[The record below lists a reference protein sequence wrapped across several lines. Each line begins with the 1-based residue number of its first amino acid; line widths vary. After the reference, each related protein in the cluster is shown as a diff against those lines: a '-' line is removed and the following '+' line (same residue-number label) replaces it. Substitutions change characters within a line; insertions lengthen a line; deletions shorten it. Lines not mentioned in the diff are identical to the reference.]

1 MNPFEP
7 SMQFQRATAVPA
19 ALRHGLSVF
28 LGFSWLYVLFFAPAL
43 GAGKVLAPGDGWAYY
58 LPAFYAPKPIWTDL
72 VAGGYPLMGDPQN
85 MAWYPPARL
94 LGLIPGSWNAFVLL
108 AYVLASSF
116 TYLYVYTLTTSRL
129 GAIVAGIVYG
139 MSGFMMSHLGH
150 TTMIHGAAWI
160 PLLICALERLRW
172 RWTTGWAAIAI
183 GATASCVLAG
193 HPQIA
198 VYGLGLGAIYVLVL
212 GGTAAVGRWRYYG
225 MVLGSMAIGLGLS
238 AIQIVPTI
246 ELSGLSNRA
255 TMTFAQF
262 SGMSLPREQL
272 LQFLFPYFFGGP
284 FAFAGIA
291 PGPYQLP
298 YWGQWNV
305 AEITGY
311 VGLLPLMLAGLGGIA
326 TRGSRS
332 VVNFWL
338 GVGLIAF
345 LLALGGDT
353 VLGHWLYHVPIY
365 NKFRAQ
371 GRHFVEV
378 ALACSVLSGFG
389 VAAIQS
395 RPSPSDG
402 RPLVSR
408 RLMRRLCAVSVI
420 VMCGG
425 LMSKLWPIATLR
437 AQAAKVGVAVLP
449 VSPWDNPAIGIPLVL
464 LGLSLLAL
472 VLWYR
477 WPRRPFLAGMLIA
490 VVILNLASFGWFCE
504 WQLLSPPARRLVPNQ
519 MVQTYARLLR
529 SQHDRWLTFNALNAA
544 FLQPF
549 LTTTDRRHR
558 DALQDVA
565 VFPNMTRLWGL
576 PSLDTYS
583 PLMLSRFTE
592 LTQLSANGDLLNPP
606 LNLVD
611 RRLDVMA
618 VRYLLLPNPATL
630 SLPLFAASPQWRQVE
645 QTPSGLIY
653 QNQRAL
659 PRAWLVAETIA
670 LAPTQVLTAIHTS
683 QLPDGRVYQPETM
696 ALVEDPQAAFN
707 APALPATARAKIL
720 DLMDTRVTI
729 QTQSLTAT
737 FLVLSDTFYP
747 GWQATIDGKPTKIF
761 QTNYVQR
768 GVQVPAGNHLVEYRF
783 EPMSFKL
790 GAGITIAALFGGIY
804 GLSRVNRSHR
814 TNAV

>member
-1 MNPFEP
+1 MNPFNQ
-7 SMQFQRATAVPA
+7 SMQSPRSAAMPA
-19 ALRHGLSVF
+19 AWRHGLSVF
-28 LGFSWLYVLFFAPAL
+28 LGFTWLYVLFFAPAL
-43 GAGKVLAPGDGWAYY
+43 WAGKVLAPGDGWAYY

-85 MAWYPPARL
+85 MTWYPPARL
-94 LGLIPGSWNAFVLL
+94 LAMIPGSWNAFVLL

-129 GAIVAGIVYG
+129 GAIVAGLVYG
-139 MSGFMMSHLGH
+139 MSGFMMAHLGH
-150 TTMIHGAAWI
+150 TTMIHAAAWI
-160 PLLICALERLRW
+160 PLIICALERLRS
-172 RWTTGWAAIAI
+172 RWTAGWGAIAM
-183 GATASCVLAG
+183 GATASSVLAG
-193 HPQIA
+193 HPQIT
-198 VYGLGLGAIYVLVL
+198 VYGLGLSAIYALVL
-212 GGTAAVGRWRYYG
+212 GGTATVGRWRYYG
-225 MVLGSMAIGLGLS
+225 RVVGIMAIGLGLS

-246 ELSGLSNRA
+246 ELSQLSNRA
-255 TMTFAQF
+255 TMTLAEF
-262 SGMSLPREQL
+262 SAMSLPREQL

-311 VGLLPLMLAGLGGIA
+311 VGLLPLMLTGLGVIA
-326 TRGSRS
+326 SRQS
-332 VVNFWL
+332 RPIVNFWL
-338 GVGLIAF
+338 GVGVIAF

-389 VAAIQS
+389 VAAIQARS
-395 RPSPSDG
+395 
-402 RPLVSR
+402 VSR
-408 RLMRRLCAVSVI
+408 RLIRRLCAVSVI

-425 LMSKLWPIATLR
+425 LMLKLWPIATLR
-437 AQAAKVGVAVLP
+437 AQAAKVGIAFLA

-477 WPRRPFLAGMLIA
+477 WPQRPLLAGMLIT

-504 WQLLSPPARRLVPNQ
+504 WQLLSPPARRLTPNP

-529 SQHDRWLTFNALNAA
+529 SQQDRWLTLNALTAA

-549 LTTTDRRHR
+549 LTTADRRQR
-558 DALQDVA
+558 DAMQDVA

-606 LNLVD
+606 LNLAD
-611 RRLDVMA
+611 RSFDLMA
-618 VRYLLLPNPATL
+618 VRYLLLPHPTTL
-630 SLPLFAASPQWRQVE
+630 SLPLFAASPQWRLVE

-659 PRAWLVAETIA
+659 PRAWLVGETIA
-670 LAPTQVLTAIHTS
+670 LAPAQVLTAIHTS
-683 QLPDGRVYQPETM
+683 QLPDGRVYQPETI

-707 APALPATARAKIL
+707 APPVASNAIATVRNL
-720 DLMDTRVTI
+720 TDTRVTI
-729 QTQSLTAT
+729 QTQSRTAT
-737 FLVLSDTFYP
+737 LLVLSDTFYP
-747 GWQATIDGKPTKIF
+747 GWQATIDGKATPIF
-761 QTNYVQR
+761 QTNYIQR
-768 GVQVPAGNHLVEYRF
+768 GVQVPAGEHFVEYRF
-783 EPMSFKL
+783 APLSFKL
-790 GAGITIAALFGGIY
+790 GVGITLASFFVGAY
-804 GLSRVNRSHR
+804 GLSRVPRSPP
-814 TNAV
+814 